1 MQTRDLR
8 IVVWVFVSIL
18 LTLSVLG
25 FASKADLRPSS
36 SVEPPVTTAPRLEGP
51 PPHPVSPIP
60 ANPLDPLV
68 AKSGPGDPPTRLK
81 PARAKPGPETL
92 PERLTADLKC
102 PLDRVALV
110 RGSDSEASEG
120 GGFYAARKNGI
131 HAAVDL
137 NGSLGETVFAVA
149 DGKVIMAG
157 DWGKLGHTVII
168 DHLDGGYT
176 IYGHLH
182 TVGVKLNSV
191 VTAGEA
197 LGTMGYTGNAR
208 ALQKKDLPPH
218 LHFAYFRG
226 GSPLARIR
234 DSAEGLRL
242 AGAAGALDPTW
253 AVGFH
258 KCWEEP
264 IRAKRPGQTALTR

>member
-1 MQTRDLR
+1 MQTREIR

-18 LTLSVLG
+18 ITLSVLG

-36 SVEPPVTTAPRLEGP
+36 PVPPAGVAPPLPKTASVIAET
-51 PPHPVSPIP
+51 PI
-60 ANPLDPLV
+60 DPLLARSAGAPP
-68 AKSGPGDPPTRLK
+68 AKRARLQT
-81 PARAKPGPETL
+81 ARVPVGAETL
-92 PERLTADLKC
+92 PERLTVDLKC

-110 RGSDSEASEG
+110 RGSDAEASEG
-120 GGFYAARKNGI
+120 GGFFAARKNGI

-149 DGKVIMAG
+149 DGKVITAG

-176 IYGHLH
+176 IYGHLQ
-182 TVGVKLNSV
+182 TVDVKPNSV
-191 VTAGEA
+191 VTAGHV

-208 ALQKKDLPPH
+208 ALQTKNLPPH

-226 GSPLARIR
+226 GSPLTRIR
-234 DSAEGLRL
+234 DSADGLRL

-264 IRAKRPGQTALTR
+264 IPAKRSGQTVLTK